1 MNEWRPVPKPVHKR
15 VKKTAKQRGQIMAE
29 VYADALDRSQ
39 GYCER
44 CGSPQWLECAHL
56 VRRWKLDETTVND
69 VAMLCGPSVNT
80 GTCHNW
86 VDYTAEGRKWAE
98 GLRNEFWQRER
109 ERMITDG

>member
-15 VKKTAKQRGQIMAE
+15 MKKTAKERGRITAE
-29 VYADALDRSQ
+29 VYADALDRSG

-44 CGSPQWLECAHL
+44 CGNPQGLQCAHL
-56 VRRWKLDETTVND
+56 VRRWKLPETTVND
-69 VAMLCGPSVNT
+69 VAMLCGPSVNA